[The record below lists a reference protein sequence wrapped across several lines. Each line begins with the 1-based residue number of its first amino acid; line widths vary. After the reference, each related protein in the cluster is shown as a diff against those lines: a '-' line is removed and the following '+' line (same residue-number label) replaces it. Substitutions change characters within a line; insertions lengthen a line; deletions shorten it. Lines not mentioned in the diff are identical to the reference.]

1 MAMPNRGGRM
11 DTPLKS
17 LARFIASFL
26 PVIYCAYLVRYF
38 INQSGSLQEA
48 ENNGLGPTV
57 WGLTIVGGLF
67 CIPIIVKLVL
77 IFIEL
82 RRPKLRVEPHDD
94 DDGDGFDADAVV
106 ARYLAQRPAQADSGA
121 RTASPPGFGRKNK

>member
-1 MAMPNRGGRM
+1 M

-17 LARFIASFL
+17 AARFIASFL

-94 DDGDGFDADAVV
+94 GDGFNADAVV
-106 ARYLAQRPAQADSGA
+106 ARYLAQRTVEADSSA
-121 RTASPPGFGRKNK
+121 AATSRPGFGRKNK

>member
-1 MAMPNRGGRM
+1 M

-38 INQSGSLQEA
+38 IHQSGSLQEA

-77 IFIEL
+77 IFFEL
-82 RRPKLRVEPHDD
+82 RRPKLRVEAH

-106 ARYLAQRPAQADSGA
+106 ARYLAQRTAEADSSA
-121 RTASPPGFGRKNK
+121 AATSRPGFGRKNK